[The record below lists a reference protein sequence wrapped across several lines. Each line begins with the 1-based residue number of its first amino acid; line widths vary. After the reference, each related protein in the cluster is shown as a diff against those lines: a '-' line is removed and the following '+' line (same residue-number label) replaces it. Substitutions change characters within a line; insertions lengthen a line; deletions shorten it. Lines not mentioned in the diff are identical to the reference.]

1 MGALLKAQLTL
12 DSLRGMGYLYERYL
26 ATREGNTV

>member
-12 DSLRGMGYLYERYL
+12 GSPRGMGYLYERYI
-26 ATREGNTV
+26 ATREGNTL